1 MRIAYEIIGDR
12 TKSVA
17 LIGEDVKNP
26 KKAAKEIM
34 ERHKA
39 VKSVLQKTDKR
50 QGKYRLH
57 PTKLIKGSRNTEVIH
72 KEYNYLIK
80 VDPKKVYFSPRE
92 GTERQRIAN
101 MVKSGER
108 ILVMFSGAAPYAIA
122 IAKKHPHNEI
132 INVEINLKAVIYAQK
147 NVRLNNLT
155 NIKNICWDVRE
166 ARGLG
171 KFNRIIMPLPETAI
185 DYLDEALLHSKKGTI
200 IHLYGFSKDFKEL
213 ERKVKLKA
221 YVYNFKYKIV
231 GKKKVLP
238 YSPRVSKIRLDIKI
252 L

>member
-1 MRIAYEIIGDR
+1 MRIAYEVIGDR

-17 LIGEDVKNP
+17 IIGEDVKNP

-50 QGKYRLH
+50 QGKFRLH
-57 PTKLIKGSRNTEVIH
+57 PIKLIKGSRNTEVIH

-80 VDPKKVYFSPRE
+80 VDPRKVYFSPRE
-92 GTERQRIAN
+92 GTERQRIAD

-108 ILVMFSGAAPYAIA
+108 ILVMFSGASPYAIA

-171 KFNRIIMPLPETAI
+171 KFNRIVMPLPEKAI

-200 IHLYGFSKDFKEL
+200 IHLYGFAKDSKEL

-231 GKKKVLP
+231 GKQKVLP
-238 YSPRVSKIRLDIKI
+238 YSPRISKIRLDIKI